1 MAKTNRTPMFSY
13 SKPYPFQASLP
24 ALKTLCRKHY
34 LLSSEK
40 SGFNFRIG
48 VCTKSN
54 YSNRRTEAG
63 LGRIFRSAICSFT
76 FSIQGGQPYC
86 ETRQDFRIFRDP
98 LLDPFGMCG
107 RWSIQVIPGFPG
119 AFGIRVIII
128 IIYLY
133 WNFVR
138 EIYWLNI
145 GKRGVLS
152 NQIKPYLLG
161 MNSSCL

>member
-76 FSIQGGQPYC
+76 FSIQGGATLLRNK
-86 ETRQDFRIFRDP
+86 TRFPDISRSAFRPVRNVRTLGHPGYSRISRSFWNPRHYYNNISILEFCSGN
-98 LLDPFGMCG
+98 LL
-107 RWSIQVIPGFPG
+107 
-119 AFGIRVIII
+119 A
-128 IIYLY
+128 
-133 WNFVR
+133 
-138 EIYWLNI
+138 
-145 GKRGVLS
+145 
-152 NQIKPYLLG
+152 
-161 MNSSCL
+161 